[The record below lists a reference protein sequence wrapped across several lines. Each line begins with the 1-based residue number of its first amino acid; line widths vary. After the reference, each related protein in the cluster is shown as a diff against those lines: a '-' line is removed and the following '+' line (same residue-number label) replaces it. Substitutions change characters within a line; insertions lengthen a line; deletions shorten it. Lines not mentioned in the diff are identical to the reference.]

1 MANDRKHRN
10 LAAFWDTSAIVAL
23 CARQATTLTAQ
34 RFVRQYPKMRAWWGA
49 TVEARSA
56 FARLLQGK
64 ELNDREFHY
73 ALNQLETLRQS
84 WVEVAPGDRLREI
97 AETLPDKYG
106 LRAMD
111 ALQLAA
117 ALVWCKEKP
126 RKRPFICFDIRLAIA
141 AEKAGFTVYP
151 KP

>member
-1 MANDRKHRN
+1 MSKDKMQTN

-23 CARQATTLTAQ
+23 CAYQPTTLAAHHFA
-34 RFVRQYPKMRAWWGA
+34 RMYPKMRAWWGA

-56 FARLLQGK
+56 FARLWQEK
-64 ELNDREFHY
+64 ELTDRELHY
-73 ALNQLETLRQS
+73 ALNQLKTLRQS
-84 WVEVAPGDRLREI
+84 WAEIAPGERLREI

-111 ALQLAA
+111 AFQLAA

-126 RKRPFICFDIRLAIA
+126 RKRPFICFDIRLAEA

-151 KP
+151 EP